1 MSEWKKVEQPLTP
14 EEPAPE
20 PDTAPEERA
29 PETLPAADELA
40 ETVLSEPAAEDTCV
54 SSPRYTAAGV
64 RRGRNKLAAPVGL
77 IVLLLALTGVVALIV
92 GVVNMVQGGGR
103 ASRRYGRFP
112 GAGADV

>member
-14 EEPAPE
+14 EEPASE

-54 SSPRYTAAGV
+54 SSAAV
-64 RRGRNKLAAPVGL
+64 YRGRSAP
-77 IVLLLALTGVVALIV
+77 
-92 GVVNMVQGGGR
+92 R
-103 ASRRYGRFP
+103 P
-112 GAGADV
+112 E